1 MIIIKVIGVAWLIVH
16 YDSFISIFNDILKD
30 YRRIILIPKQ
40 IVSCLM
46 CSSLWVSIIFTNGDI
61 PVSGFISLIAYLIDK
76 YLITTEVKL

>member
-1 MIIIKVIGVAWLIVH
+1 MIIIKVIGIAWLIVH
-16 YDSFISIFNDILKD
+16 YDSFISIFNNILKD

-46 CSSLWVSIIFTNGDI
+46 CSSFWVSIIYTNCDI
-61 PVSGFISLIAYLIDK
+61 PISGFISLIAYVIDK